1 MLSWLFFWRRRNLQH
16 LQVQM
21 VTRANCHL
29 CEEAWSQLE
38 TARQRH
44 GFTLTAVDVDAGPD
58 LVSQYGDCV
67 PVVLVD
73 GKVRFRGRIN
83 PVLLDRLLR
92 AEGGNSK
99 KNKANE
105 VRP

>member
-16 LQVQM
+16 IQVQM
-21 VTRANCHL
+21 VTRAGCHL
-29 CEEAWSQLE
+29 CDEAWQQLDA
-38 TARQRH
+38 ARQRH
-44 GFTLTAVDVDAGPD
+44 GFRLTAVDVDAGPD

-92 AEGGNSK
+92 AEGGKTK
-99 KNKANE
+99 KNKPNE
-105 VRP
+105 VGS